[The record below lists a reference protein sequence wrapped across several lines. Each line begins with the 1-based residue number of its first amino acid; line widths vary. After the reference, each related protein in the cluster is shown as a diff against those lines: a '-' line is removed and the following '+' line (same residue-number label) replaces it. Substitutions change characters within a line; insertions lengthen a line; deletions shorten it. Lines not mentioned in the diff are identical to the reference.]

1 MLWCNDYCFVHYPKT
16 AGKSLT
22 RFFVK
27 SWKAKEGVQPVSGF
41 ISRGQVRELSD
52 CALEETEIQV
62 GRGHE
67 NLEESRRIITEAGLD
82 ITAME
87 AIFVCIRNPYDLMVS
102 NYHFMRETYKN
113 NRDKENF
120 IIAHTNDF
128 DSFCEKVGVSCP
140 SKWMELDG
148 AQPDNLHVIRF
159 ETLNADLISS
169 AEQYGFRTPEIDHL
183 NSSKRG
189 HYSDYISARSEKAI
203 FEKLGYFFE
212 QGYYERQEFPEV
224 AIVKSA

>member
-27 SWKAKEGVQPVSGF
+27 AWERPINGF
-41 ISRGQVRELSD
+41 ISKGQVKELAD
-52 CALEETEIQV
+52 CELEKTNIVV

-67 NLEESRRIITEAGLD
+67 NLVESQQIIKEDGKD
-82 ITAME
+82 IHAMK

-113 NRDKENF
+113 NKDKANF
-120 IIAHTNDF
+120 IVAHNNDF
-128 DSFCEKVGVSCP
+128 DTFCEEVGVSSP
-140 SKWMELDG
+140 RNWMELDG
-148 AQPDNLHVIRF
+148 KQPANLQVIRF
-159 ETLNADLISS
+159 ESLNADLIAN
-169 AEQYGFRTPEIDHL
+169 AEKYGYAAPEIDHL

-189 HYSDYISARSEKAI
+189 HYSEYMTSRSEKAI
-203 FEKLGYFFE
+203 YEKFEYFFA
-212 QGYYERQEFPEV
+212 QGYYERELFGDESVLQV
-224 AIVKSA
+224 AQG